1 MTVPRL
7 RYELTKSSLNTFV
20 EGSNL
25 HDRSPIERRRRVR
38 RSDILIHVCAE
49 TNDTVIFGNEHSAR
63 AIALRGRS
71 YLPTRDGT
79 DKTAKL
85 DTDRAC
91 EDRHMYRSQHR
102 WRGRS
107 RNDKWIKEISLHLN
121 YNDVC
126 DVIQKVKR
134 DVQIMYR

>member
-1 MTVPRL
+1 MHRP
-7 RYELTKSSLNTFV
+7 
-20 EGSNL
+20 
-25 HDRSPIERRRRVR
+25 
-38 RSDILIHVCAE
+38 DILIHVRAE

-63 AIALRGRS
+63 AIVLRGRG

-85 DTDRAC
+85 GADRAC
-91 EDRHMYRSQHR
+91 EDRRMYRSQRR

-126 DVIQKVKR
+126 DVIHVQKTCTDNEDVK
-134 DVQIMYR
+134 M